1 MNIGIDAR
9 GLDGNRSGIPIYIEE
24 IVKQISNLDTDNKYI
39 LYSTRK
45 VNIKENLNDNII
57 IKDQERRFGSFWMYL
72 KLPKILK
79 EDNIDIFWGTQH
91 LLPMRNK
98 YTKNIKFV
106 LTIHDLAIKK
116 LKTVGSLKN
125 TIIQK
130 LFVKRS
136 LKAADKVIAIS
147 EATKKDIIELYKI
160 NEDKITIIYN
170 GTNLIENT
178 YDLTKEQEKEIQEKF
193 GIKETPYLFFLSTIE
208 PRKNVPTLVKAYEY
222 IRNKN
227 ENLKLILAGGLG
239 WKYEGVLELVEN
251 SNYKDDIVMP
261 GYISKEEKEYLFK
274 NASCFVYPSLY
285 EGFGL
290 PILEAMINKQIVVT
304 ANNSSLPEVG
314 GEAAF
319 YYVETLNFENLGNKI
334 IEAINLK
341 EEERKKRVE
350 LGLAQ
355 AKKFTWEK
363 CAKETLQIIGG

>member
-24 IVKQISNLDTDNKYI
+24 IVKQINSIDKNNKYI

-45 VNIKENLNDNII
+45 VDIKENLSDNII
-57 IKDQERRFGSFWMYL
+57 IKDTERRFGSFWMYL

-79 EDNIDIFWGTQH
+79 EDNIDAFWGTQH

-136 LKAADKVIAIS
+136 LKAADKIIAIS
-147 EATKKDIIELYKI
+147 KATKEDIVELYNI
-160 NEDKITIIYN
+160 NEEKITVVYN
-170 GTNLIENT
+170 GTNLKENK
-178 YDLTKEQEKEIQEKF
+178 YDLTSEQEKEIQDKF
-193 GIKETPYLFFLSTIE
+193 NIKDVTYLFFLSTIE
-208 PRKNVPTLVKAYEY
+208 PRKNVTTLIRAFEY
-222 IRNKN
+222 IREKGIYT
-227 ENLKLILAGGLG
+227 KLLLAGGLG
-239 WKYEGVLELVEN
+239 WKYEGVLELINN
-251 SNYKDDIVMP
+251 SKYKEDICLP

-274 NASCFVYPSLY
+274 HAKCFVYPSLY

-290 PILEAMINKQIVVT
+290 PILEAMNNKQIVVT

-314 GEAAF
+314 GDAAF
-319 YYVETLNFENLGNKI
+319 YYNETLNYKNLGDKI
-334 IEAINLK
+334 IEVLNLS
-341 EEERKKRVE
+341 EDEREKRVE
-350 LGLAQ
+350 RGLEQ

-363 CAKETLQIIGG
+363 CAKETLDNIL

>member
-24 IVKQISNLDTDNKYI
+24 IVKQISNIDNKNKYI

-45 VNIKENLNDNII
+45 VKINEKLNDNII
-57 IKDQERRFGSFWMYL
+57 IKDEERRFGSFWMYL
-72 KLPKILK
+72 RLPKILK
-79 EDNIDIFWGTQH
+79 NDNVDVFWGTQH
-91 LLPMRNK
+91 LLPMRNR

-130 LFVKRS
+130 LFVQRS
-136 LKAADKVIAIS
+136 LKSADKIIAIS
-147 EATKKDIIELYKI
+147 EATKKDIIELYRISK
-160 NEDKITIIYN
+160 EKITVVYN
-170 GTNLIENT
+170 GTNLKENN
-178 YDLTKEQEKEIQEKF
+178 YDLTHEKENEIQEKYK
-193 GIKETPYLFFLSTIE
+193 IKEIPFIFFLSTIE
-208 PRKNVPTLVKAYEY
+208 PRKNVETLIKAYEY
-222 IRNKN
+222 ILKEG
-227 ENLKLILAGGLG
+227 ENVKLILAGGLG
-239 WKYEGVLELVEN
+239 WKYDRVLELIKK
-251 SNYKDDIVMP
+251 SAFKQDIYLP

-274 NASCFVYPSLY
+274 NAKCFVYPSLY

-314 GEAAF
+314 GQAAF
-319 YYVETLNFENLGNKI
+319 YYNETLNCENLGNRI
-334 IEAINLK
+334 IEVLHLS
-341 EEERKKRVE
+341 EEERNKRVE
-350 LGLAQ
+350 QGLEQ

-363 CAKETLQIIGG
+363 CAKETLEIIGG

>member
-1 MNIGIDAR
+1 MNVGIDAR

-24 IVKQISNLDTDNKYI
+24 IVKQISNLDKENKYI

-45 VNIKENLNDNII
+45 IDIKEKLSDSII
-57 IKDQERRFGSFWMYL
+57 IKDDERRFGSFWMYL

-79 EDNIDIFWGTQH
+79 KDNIDVFWGTQH

-98 YTKNIKFV
+98 YTKSIKFV
-106 LTIHDLAIKK
+106 LTIHDLAIKR

-136 LKAADKVIAIS
+136 LKAADRIIAIS

-160 NEDKITIIYN
+160 KEERITVVYN
-170 GTNLIENT
+170 GTNLKEKD
-178 YDLTKEQEKEIQEKF
+178 YDLTQKQENEIQAKF
-193 GIKETPYLFFLSTIE
+193 KIKDIPYIFFLSTIE

-222 IRNKN
+222 VREKGVDI
-227 ENLKLILAGGLG
+227 KLILAGGLG
-239 WKYEGVLELVEN
+239 WKYEGVLDLVHN
-251 SNYKDDIVMP
+251 SKYKEDIYLP

-274 NASCFVYPSLY
+274 NAKCFAYPSLY

-314 GEAAF
+314 GEAAL
-319 YYVETLNFENLGNKI
+319 YYDETLNYQNLGNKI
-334 IEAINLK
+334 IEVIQMSQ
-341 EEERKKRVE
+341 EERNNKIE
-350 LGLAQ
+350 EGLIQ
-355 AKKFTWEK
+355 ARKFTWEK
-363 CAKETLQIIGG
+363 CAKETLDILYK

>member
-24 IVKQISNLDTDNKYI
+24 IVKQISCIDKSNRYI

-45 VNIKENLNDNII
+45 VDIKEALSHNII
-57 IKDQERRFGSFWMYL
+57 IKDTERRLGSFWMYI

-79 EDNIDIFWGTQH
+79 EDNIDVFWGTQH

-98 YTKNIKFV
+98 YTKNMKFV

-125 TIIQK
+125 SIIQK

-136 LKAADKVIAIS
+136 LKAADKIIAIS
-147 EATKKDIIELYKI
+147 EATKKDIIELYNIKEEKI
-160 NEDKITIIYN
+160 SVIYN
-170 GTNLIENT
+170 GTNLKESS
-178 YDLTKEQEKEIQEKF
+178 YKLSQEQEKEIQEKF
-193 GIKETPYLFFLSTIE
+193 DIKNEPYIFFLSTIE
-208 PRKNVPTLVKAYEY
+208 PRKNVETLIKAYEY
-222 IRNKN
+222 IREKG
-227 ENLKLILAGGLG
+227 ENIKLILAGGLG
-239 WKYEGVLELVEN
+239 WKYEGVLELIHR
-251 SNYKDDIVMP
+251 SRYKEDICMP

-274 NASCFVYPSLY
+274 NAKCFVYPSLY

-290 PILEAMINKQIVVT
+290 PILEAMINKQLVVT

-314 GEAAF
+314 GQAAF
-319 YYVETLNFENLGNKI
+319 YYDEALNFENLGNKI
-334 IEAINLK
+334 LEVISLDD
-341 EEERKKRVE
+341 EERNKKINQ
-350 LGLAQ
+350 GLEQ

-363 CAKETLQIIGG
+363 CAKETLEIIGG

>member
-24 IVKQISNLDTDNKYI
+24 IVKQISGLDKENKYI

-45 VNIKENLNDNII
+45 VDIKEKLNNNII
-57 IKDQERRFGSFWMYL
+57 IKDDERRFGSFWMYL

-79 EDNIDIFWGTQH
+79 EDDIDVFWGTQH

-116 LKTVGSLKN
+116 LKTVGSFKN

-136 LKAADKVIAIS
+136 LKAANRIIAIS

-160 NEDKITIIYN
+160 KENKITVVYN
-170 GTNLIENT
+170 GTNLKENN
-178 YDLTKEQEKEIQEKF
+178 YSLTQDQENEIQDKF
-193 GIKETPYLFFLSTIE
+193 KIKDTPYLFFLSTIE
-208 PRKNVPTLVKAYEY
+208 PRKNVPTLVKAFEY
-222 IRNKN
+222 VREKGINI
-227 ENLKLILAGGLG
+227 KLILAGGLG
-239 WKYEGVLELVEN
+239 WKYEGVLELVQK
-251 SNYKDDIVMP
+251 SKYKEDIYLP

-274 NASCFVYPSLY
+274 NARCFVYPSLY

-290 PILEAMINKQIVVT
+290 PVLEAMINRQIVVT

-314 GEAAF
+314 GKAAF
-319 YYVETLNFENLGNKI
+319 YYQETLNFKSLGDKI
-334 IEAINLK
+334 IEVINLN
-341 EEERKKRVE
+341 EDERNKKIAE
-350 LGLAQ
+350 GLEQ

-363 CAKETLQIIGG
+363 CAKETLGIIGG

>member
-24 IVKQISNLDTDNKYI
+24 IVKQLSDIDKNNKYM

-45 VNIKENLNDNII
+45 VDIKEKLSDNII
-57 IKDQERRFGSFWMYL
+57 IKDDERRFGSFWMYL
-72 KLPKILK
+72 KLPKVLK
-79 EDNIDIFWGTQH
+79 EDNIDVFWGTQH

-98 YTKNIKFV
+98 YTKNIKYV

-136 LKAADKVIAIS
+136 LKSADKIIAIS
-147 EATKKDIIELYKI
+147 DATKKDIVELYKI
-160 NEDKITIIYN
+160 NKEKITVVYN
-170 GTNLIENT
+170 GTNLEENS
-178 YDLTKEQEKEIQEKF
+178 YNLTKEQENQIQEKF
-193 GIKETPYLFFLSTIE
+193 KIKNTPYIFFLSTIE
-208 PRKNVPTLVKAYEY
+208 PRKNVETLIKAYEY

-227 ENLKLILAGGLG
+227 ENLRLILAGGLG
-239 WKYEGVLELVEN
+239 WKYESVLELVQN
-251 SNYKDDIVMP
+251 SEYREDIFMP

-274 NASCFVYPSLY
+274 NAECFVYPSLY

-290 PILEAMINKQIVVT
+290 PILEAMINKLLVIT

-314 GEAAF
+314 GEAA
-319 YYVETLNFENLGNKI
+319 YYYEEVLNYKNLGNKI
-334 IEAINLK
+334 IEVLNLN
-341 EEERKKRVE
+341 EEIKNKKIMQGIE
-350 LGLAQ
+350 Q

-363 CAKETLQIIGG
+363 CARETLEIIGG

>member
-1 MNIGIDAR
+1 MNVGIDAR

-24 IVKQISNLDTDNKYI
+24 IVKQISNLDKENKYI

-45 VNIKENLNDNII
+45 VDIKEKLSDNVV
-57 IKDQERRFGSFWMYL
+57 IKDDERRLGSFWMYL

-79 EDNIDIFWGTQH
+79 EDNIDVFWGTQH

-136 LKAADKVIAIS
+136 LKAADRIIAIS

-160 NEDKITIIYN
+160 KEEKITVVYN
-170 GTNLIENT
+170 GTNLKEKD
-178 YDLTKEQEKEIQEKF
+178 YDLTQKQENEIQAKF
-193 GIKETPYLFFLSTIE
+193 KIKDIPYIFFLSTIE
-208 PRKNVPTLVKAYEY
+208 PRKNVPTLVKAFEY
-222 IRNKN
+222 VRKKGINI
-227 ENLKLILAGGLG
+227 KLILAGGLG
-239 WKYEGVLELVEN
+239 WKYEGVLELVQN
-251 SNYKDDIVMP
+251 SIYKEDIYLP

-274 NASCFVYPSLY
+274 NAKCFVYPSLY

-290 PILEAMINKQIVVT
+290 PVLEAMINKQLVIT
-304 ANNSSLPEVG
+304 SDTSSLPEVG
-314 GEAAF
+314 GKAAF
-319 YYVETLNFENLGNKI
+319 YYEEVLNCENLGDKI
-334 IEAINLK
+334 IEVLNLS
-341 EEERKKRVE
+341 EEERNKKIE
-350 LGLAQ
+350 QGLEQ

-363 CAKETLQIIGG
+363 CARETLQIIYK